1 MEIILKVS
9 MIFWLL
15 AASIMDIRSRRISI
29 RMLAAGGVLSVLT
42 VICQCSG
49 YWAVLKGMLPGIL
62 LLLTAFATR
71 KAGYGDGVALLCLGA
86 AAGGEKAFLLFGLS
100 LFLLSFVSLLLL
112 ALRKVRRNTQ
122 IPFLPFLTAAW
133 LLLMGL

>member
-1 MEIILKVS
+1 METILKVS
-9 MIFWLL
+9 MIIWLL

-29 RMLAAGGVLSVLT
+29 WMLAAGGVLSILA
-42 VICQCSG
+42 VICQYSG

-71 KAGYGDGVALLCLGA
+71 KAGFGDGIALLFLGA
-86 AAGGEKAFLLFGLS
+86 AAGGEKAFMLFGLS
-100 LFLLSFVSLLLL
+100 LFLISLVSLLLL
-112 ALRKVRRNTQ
+112 ALKKVRRNTQ

-133 LLLMGL
+133 FVVTGL